1 MTVCHNRG
9 RLESC
14 RAGAFSRL
22 PGLDW
27 WPQPTFLSLSG
38 SGDNC
43 QSLGYYTL
51 HTPSQYLLLWRRCLS
66 VNYCEQSECFPLP
79 SAEQVRNIFHIV
91 ARHSSPAIPPHR
103 TEMKHFLTELFSDVD
118 TYRENLNSAGIKEL
132 IRDPGGNILSGDRP
146 CVFIAPLISVGPSSL
161 DSGGALCP
169 PQSTL
174 ITWNLFAPPGLRG
187 VDMFVLLLDHHHHL
201 LPGSACFLNHTRPL
215 LRILLALW
223 YHRIPG

>member
-1 MTVCHNRG
+1 MATWPVNIEDWKSCMTVCHNQG
-9 RLESC
+9 RLHSHTETVAPPLTS
-14 RAGAFSRL
+14 
-22 PGLDW
+22 PGC

-51 HTPSQYLLLWRRCLS
+51 HTPSLWLSDKYQYLLLWRRCLS
-66 VNYCEQSECFPLP
+66 GNYCEQSECFPLP

-187 VDMFVLLLDHHHHL
+187 VDMFVLLLDHHHL
-201 LPGSACFLNHTRPL
+201 LPA
-215 LRILLALW
+215 
-223 YHRIPG
+223 